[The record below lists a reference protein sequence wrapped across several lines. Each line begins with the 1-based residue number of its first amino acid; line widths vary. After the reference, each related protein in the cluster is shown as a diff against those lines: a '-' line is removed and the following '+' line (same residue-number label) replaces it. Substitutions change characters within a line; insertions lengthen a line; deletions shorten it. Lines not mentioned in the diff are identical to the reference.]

1 MRCLRI
7 RYTKRGKIR
16 FIGHRD
22 VARIWERTLRKAN
35 IPVLYSQ
42 GFSPHPRISFG
53 LALPTGF
60 ESEAEY
66 VDIYLGEE
74 FFMNDFDSKS
84 IQQDIDRAL
93 PVGMDA
99 LGIGIVSTSEDSLQ
113 EAVDACIWEVRVSGV
128 SIEEFKKIRD
138 EMFSS
143 DSLNI
148 ERERKGKLLVE
159 DVRGQVH
166 SMDITEEHGDGVT
179 ILTELGT
186 KPRVL
191 RPTDLLKRINSE
203 LRTVRVLRKE
213 QLTLQG
219 NQRIE
224 PLSIELHPA
233 APTEVLA

>member
-113 EAVDACIWEVRVSGV
+113 EAVDTCIWEVRVSGV
-128 SIEEFKKIRD
+128 SVEEFKKIMD

-159 DVRGQVH
+159 DVRPQVH
-166 SMDITEEHGDGVT
+166 SMDITEEHEDGVT

>member
-7 RYTKRGKIR
+7 RYTKLGKIR

-66 VDIYLGEE
+66 VDIYLDEE
-74 FFMNDFDSKS
+74 FFMNDFNSKS

-99 LGIGIVSTSEDSLQ
+99 LGIGIVSTSEVSLQ
-113 EAVDACIWEVRVSGV
+113 ETVDTCIWEVRVSGV
-128 SIEEFKKIRD
+128 GVEEFKKIRD

-166 SMDITEEHGDGVT
+166 SMDITEEHEDGVT

>member
-113 EAVDACIWEVRVSGV
+113 EAVDSCIWEVRVSGV
-128 SIEEFKKIRD
+128 GVEEFKKIRD

-159 DVRGQVH
+159 DVRQQVH
-166 SMDITEEHGDGVT
+166 SMDITEEHEDGVT

>member
-74 FFMNDFDSKS
+74 FFMNDFDPKS

-113 EAVDACIWEVRVSGV
+113 EAVDSCIWEVRVSGV
-128 SIEEFKKIRD
+128 GVEEFKKIRD

-159 DVRGQVH
+159 DVRQQVH
-166 SMDITEEHGDGVT
+166 SMDITEEHEDGVT

>member
-113 EAVDACIWEVRVSGV
+113 EAVDTCIWEVRVSGV
-128 SIEEFKKIRD
+128 GVEEFKKIRD

-159 DVRGQVH
+159 DVRQQVH
-166 SMDITEEHGDGVT
+166 SMDITEEHEDGVT

>member
-7 RYTKRGKIR
+7 RYTKLGKIR

-60 ESEAEY
+60 QSEAEY
-66 VDIYLGEE
+66 VDIYLGED
-74 FFMNDFDSKS
+74 FFLDGFDSRS
-84 IQQDIDRAL
+84 IQENIDKSL
-93 PVGMDA
+93 PAGMNVLAVG
-99 LGIGIVSTSEDSLQ
+99 IISTSEDSLQ
-113 EAVDACIWEVRVSGV
+113 EAVDACVWQVRVTDISV
-128 SIEEFKKIRD
+128 EEFKKIRKKLL
-138 EMFSS
+138 SS
-143 DSLNI
+143 NSLNL
-148 ERERKGKLLVE
+148 ERERKGKILIE
-159 DVRGQVH
+159 DVRSQVH
-166 SMDITEEHGDGVT
+166 SIDITEEHVNGVT

-203 LRTVRVLRKE
+203 LRTICVLRKE

-224 PLSIELHPA
+224 PLSIGLPPA
-233 APTEVLA
+233 APAEVLA

>member
-113 EAVDACIWEVRVSGV
+113 ESVDTCIWEVRVSGV
-128 SIEEFKKIRD
+128 GVEEFKKIRD

-159 DVRGQVH
+159 DVRQQVH
-166 SMDITEEHGDGVT
+166 SMDITEEHEDGVT

>member
-113 EAVDACIWEVRVSGV
+113 EAVDTCIWEVRVSGV
-128 SIEEFKKIRD
+128 SVEEFKKIMD

-159 DVRGQVH
+159 DVRQQVH
-166 SMDITEEHGDGVT
+166 SMDITEEHEDGVT

-233 APTEVLA
+233 APNEVLA

>member
-1 MRCLRI
+1 MRCLRV
-7 RYTKRGKIR
+7 RYTKLGKIR

-22 VARIWERTLRKAN
+22 VARIWERSLRKAN

-66 VDIYLGEE
+66 VDVYLGED
-74 FFMNDFDSKS
+74 FFLDAFDEKI
-84 IQQDIDRAL
+84 IQENINKAL
-93 PVGMDA
+93 PSGMDVLA
-99 LGIGIVSTSEDSLQ
+99 IGIFPTSGDSLQ
-113 EAVDACIWEVRVSGV
+113 EAVDACVWEVRVSGT
-128 SIEEFKKIRD
+128 SFEEFEVIRKKL
-138 EMFSS
+138 FSS
-143 DSLNI
+143 DSLSI
-148 ERERKGKLLVE
+148 ERERKGKILVE
-159 DVRGQVH
+159 DVRSQVH
-166 SMDITEEHGDGVT
+166 SMDITEDHIDGVT

-203 LRTVRVLRKE
+203 LRTIRVLRKE

-233 APTEVLA
+233 APVEVLA

>member
-1 MRCLRI
+1 MKCLRI
-7 RYTKRGKIR
+7 RYTKLGKIR

-66 VDIYLGEE
+66 VDVYLGEDY
-74 FFMNDFDSKS
+74 FLDDFDEKI
-84 IQQDIDRAL
+84 IQENINKAL
-93 PVGMDA
+93 PFGMNVLA
-99 LGIGIVSTSEDSLQ
+99 VGIVSTSGDSLQ
-113 EAVDACIWEVRVSGV
+113 QAVDTCVWEVRVSGTNV
-128 SIEEFKKIRD
+128 KEFKEIRQKL
-138 EMFSS
+138 FSS
-143 DSLNI
+143 DSLKI
-148 ERERKGKLLVE
+148 ERERKGKVLVE
-159 DVRGQVH
+159 DVRSQVH
-166 SMDITEEHGDGVT
+166 SMDITEEHIDGVT
-179 ILTELGT
+179 IITELGT

-203 LRTVRVLRKE
+203 LRTISVLRKE

-219 NQRIE
+219 NQRFE

-233 APTEVLA
+233 APAEVLA

>member
-113 EAVDACIWEVRVSGV
+113 EAVDSCIWEVRVSGV
-128 SIEEFKKIRD
+128 GVEEFKKIRD

-159 DVRGQVH
+159 DVRQQVH
-166 SMDITEEHGDGVT
+166 SMDITEEHEDGVT

-233 APTEVLA
+233 APAEVLA

>member
-7 RYTKRGKIR
+7 RYTKLGKIR

-113 EAVDACIWEVRVSGV
+113 EAVDTCIWEVRVSGV
-128 SIEEFKKIRD
+128 SVEEFKKIMD

-159 DVRGQVH
+159 DVRLQVH
-166 SMDITEEHGDGVT
+166 SMDITEEHEDGVT

-224 PLSIELHPA
+224 PLSVELNPA
-233 APTEVLA
+233 APAEVLA

>member
-1 MRCLRI
+1 M
-7 RYTKRGKIR
+7 
-16 FIGHRD
+16 
-22 VARIWERTLRKAN
+22 
-35 IPVLYSQ
+35 YSQ

-66 VDIYLGEE
+66 VDIYLGED
-74 FFMNDFDSKS
+74 FFMDGFDERI
-84 IQQDIDRAL
+84 IQENINRAL
-93 PVGMDA
+93 PAGMDSLA
-99 LGIGIVSTSEDSLQ
+99 VGIVATSGDSLQ
-113 EAVDACIWEVRVSGV
+113 ELVDACLWKVRVSGV
-128 SIEEFKKIRD
+128 NFEEFKEIR
-138 EMFSS
+138 ENLFSS
-143 DSLNI
+143 DSLII
-148 ERERKGKLLVE
+148 ERERKGKILVE
-159 DVRGQVH
+159 DVRSQVH
-166 SMDITEEHGDGVT
+166 SMDITEEHIDGVT

-203 LRTVRVLRKE
+203 LRTIRVLRKE

-233 APTEVLA
+233 APAEVLA

>member
-74 FFMNDFDSKS
+74 FFINDFDSKS

-99 LGIGIVSTSEDSLQ
+99 LGIGIVSTSEVSLQ
-113 EAVDACIWEVRVSGV
+113 ETVDTCIWEVRVSGV
-128 SIEEFKKIRD
+128 GVEEFKKIRD
-138 EMFSS
+138 EMFSR

-159 DVRGQVH
+159 DVRQQVH
-166 SMDITEEHGDGVT
+166 SMDITEEHEDGVT

-224 PLSIELHPA
+224 PLSIKLHPA

>member
-1 MRCLRI
+1 MKCLRV

-66 VDIYLGEE
+66 VDIHLGEE
-74 FFMNDFDSKS
+74 FFTKDFDAML
-84 IQQDIDRAL
+84 IRQEIDRAL
-93 PVGMDA
+93 PTGMDA
-99 LGIGIVSTSEDSLQ
+99 LAVGIVPTSTDSLQ
-113 EAVDACIWEVRVSGV
+113 EAVDACVWEVRVSGV
-128 SIEEFKKIRD
+128 CVEEFKKIRND
-138 EMFSS
+138 LFSS
-143 DSLNI
+143 ESLNI

-159 DVRGQVH
+159 DVRSQVH
-166 SMDITEEHGDGVT
+166 SMDIAEEHADGVT

-213 QLTLQG
+213 QLTLQA

-224 PLSIELHPA
+224 PLSIELSPA

>member
-113 EAVDACIWEVRVSGV
+113 EAVDTCIWEVRVSGV
-128 SIEEFKKIRD
+128 GVEEFKKIMD

-159 DVRGQVH
+159 DVRQQVH
-166 SMDITEEHGDGVT
+166 SMDITEEHEDGVT

>member
-1 MRCLRI
+1 MRCLRV

-74 FFMNDFDSKS
+74 FFLKDFDAEL
-84 IQQDIDRAL
+84 IQQGIDRAL
-93 PVGMDA
+93 PTGMDA
-99 LGIGIVSTSEDSLQ
+99 LKVGIVSTSEDSLQ
-113 EAVDACIWEVRVSGV
+113 EAVDACVWEVRISGI
-128 SIEEFKKIRD
+128 SAEGFKKIRS
-138 EMFSS
+138 ELFSC
-143 DSLNI
+143 DSLSI
-148 ERERKGKLLVE
+148 ERERKGKILVE
-159 DVRGQVH
+159 DVRSQVH
-166 SMDITEEHGDGVT
+166 SMDIAEEHTDGVT

-191 RPTDLLKRINSE
+191 RPTDLLKRINAE

-233 APTEVLA
+233 APAEVLA

>member
-1 MRCLRI
+1 MKCLRV
-7 RYTKRGKIR
+7 RYTKLGKIR

-66 VDIYLGEE
+66 VDIYLDEE
-74 FFMNDFDSKS
+74 FFLKDFDAES
-84 IQQDIDRAL
+84 IQQDIDIAL
-93 PVGMDA
+93 PTGMNA
-99 LGIGIVSTSEDSLQ
+99 LKLGIVSTSEDSLQ
-113 EAVDACIWEVRVSGV
+113 ESVDACVWEVKISGV
-128 SIEEFKKIRD
+128 SVEEFKKIRS
-138 EMFSS
+138 ELFSS
-143 DSLNI
+143 DSLDI
-148 ERERKGKLLVE
+148 ERERKGKILVE
-159 DVRGQVH
+159 DVRSQVH
-166 SMDITEEHGDGVT
+166 SMDIAEEHTDGVT

-203 LRTVRVLRKE
+203 LRTIRVLRKE

-219 NQRIE
+219 NKRIE
-224 PLSIELHPA
+224 PLSTELHPA
-233 APTEVLA
+233 APAEVLA

>member
-1 MRCLRI
+1 MKCLRI
-7 RYTKRGKIR
+7 RYTKLGKIR

-66 VDIYLGEE
+66 VDVYLGEDY
-74 FFMNDFDSKS
+74 FLDDFDEKI
-84 IQQDIDRAL
+84 IQENINKAL
-93 PVGMDA
+93 PFGMNVLA
-99 LGIGIVSTSEDSLQ
+99 VGIVSTSGDSLQ
-113 EAVDACIWEVRVSGV
+113 QAVDTCVWEVRVSGTNV
-128 SIEEFKKIRD
+128 KEFKEIRQKL
-138 EMFSS
+138 FSS
-143 DSLNI
+143 DSLKI
-148 ERERKGKLLVE
+148 ERERKGKVLVE
-159 DVRGQVH
+159 DVRSQVH
-166 SMDITEEHGDGVT
+166 SMDITEEHIDGVT

-203 LRTVRVLRKE
+203 LRTISVLRKE

-219 NQRIE
+219 NQRFE

-233 APTEVLA
+233 APAEVLA